1 MNGIA
6 VSIETKKKKFL
17 IYHGEH
23 GDTGKAS

>member
-1 MNGIA
+1 MLSGCN
-6 VSIETKKKKFL
+6 IETKKKKFL